1 MRDVL
6 LVGFGGA
13 IGALL
18 RFLVGGIIQKN
29 TLTFPLSTFVI
40 NVVGSFFLSFLM
52 YSAEYGGLVSREI
65 RIFFAVGVLGA
76 FTTFSSLEYESLRL
90 LEVGEYFLFLVD
102 LLGNVVFGFGACL
115 SGKIVATIIW
125 R

>member
-18 RFLVGGIIQKN
+18 RFIIGGIIQKN

-40 NVVGSFFLSFLM
+40 NVVGSFFLSLLM

-90 LEVGEYFLFLVD
+90 LEVGEYFLFLLD
-102 LLGNVVFGFGACL
+102 LLGNVIFGFGACL

>member
-6 LVGFGGA
+6 LVSFGGA

-18 RFLVGGIIQKN
+18 RFIVGDIIQKN
-29 TLTFPLSTFVI
+29 TLNFPLSTFVI
-40 NVVGSFFLSFLM
+40 NVVGSFLLSVLM
-52 YSAEYGGLVSREI
+52 YSAEYGGLVSREV
-65 RIFFAVGVLGA
+65 RIFLAIGVLGA

-90 LEVGEYFLFLVD
+90 LEAGEHLFFLLD

-115 SGKIVATIIW
+115 FGKIVATIIW

>member
-18 RFLVGGIIQKN
+18 RFIIGGIIQKN

-40 NVVGSFFLSFLM
+40 NVVGSFFLSLLM

-90 LEVGEYFLFLVD
+90 LEVGEYFLFLLD

-115 SGKIVATIIW
+115 FGKIVATIIW

>member
-1 MRDVL
+1 MRDML
-6 LVGFGGA
+6 LVSFGGA

-18 RFLVGGIIQKN
+18 RFLIGGIIQKN
-29 TLTFPLSTFVI
+29 TLTFPLSTFII
-40 NVVGSFFLSFLM
+40 NVVGSFFLSVLM
-52 YSAEYGGLVSREI
+52 YSAEYGGLVSREA
-65 RIFFAVGVLGA
+65 RIFLAVGVLGA

-90 LEVGEYFLFLVD
+90 LEAGEYFFFLLD

>member
-1 MRDVL
+1 MRDAL

-18 RFLVGGIIQKN
+18 RFLIGGIIQKN

-40 NVVGSFFLSFLM
+40 NVVGSFFLSLLM
-52 YSAEYGGLVSREI
+52 YSAEYGGLVSREV
-65 RIFFAVGVLGA
+65 RIFLAVGVLGA

-102 LLGNVVFGFGACL
+102 LLGNLVFGFGACL